1 MTVDEFL
8 AWLDERPEG
17 MRYELAAGQP
27 VALAPE
33 RAAHARRKA
42 EIWLG
47 CPARH
52 CPTA

>member
-17 MRYELAAGQP
+17 MRYELVAGQP